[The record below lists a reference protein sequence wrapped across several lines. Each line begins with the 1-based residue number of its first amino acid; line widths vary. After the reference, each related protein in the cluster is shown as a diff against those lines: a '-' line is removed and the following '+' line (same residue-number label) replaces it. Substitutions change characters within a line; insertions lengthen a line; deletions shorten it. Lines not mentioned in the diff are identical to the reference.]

1 MLSGETAKGKYPDD
15 TVTMMNNIIL
25 SAERYASSDAIGSQ
39 YLMHGGDRAL
49 FEGEKDDLDAA
60 VAEAAVTASLTHGSK
75 AILVIAETGA
85 LPKLVS
91 SYRPDCPIVTF
102 CPSSKMGRQ
111 LILWR
116 GIYPV
121 VGLSG
126 GLSGISEG
134 KIAHVAMK
142 EAQNMGFI
150 SAGDSVVIVHVDKEF
165 GGSANFKITNVPTE
179 DY

>member
-25 SAERYASSDAIGSQ
+25 SAERYAASDAIGSQ

-49 FEGEKDDLDAA
+49 FEGEKDDMDAA
-60 VAEAAVTASLTHGSK
+60 LAEAAVTASLTHRSK
-75 AILVIAETGA
+75 AILVITETGN

-91 SYRPDCPIVTF
+91 AYRPDCPIVTF

-126 GLSGISEG
+126 VSEA
-134 KIAHVAMK
+134 KRTLVAMK

-150 SAGDSVVIVHVDKEF
+150 SAGDSVVIVHVDREF
-165 GGSANFKITNVPTE
+165 GRSANFKITNVPTE
-179 DY
+179 EY